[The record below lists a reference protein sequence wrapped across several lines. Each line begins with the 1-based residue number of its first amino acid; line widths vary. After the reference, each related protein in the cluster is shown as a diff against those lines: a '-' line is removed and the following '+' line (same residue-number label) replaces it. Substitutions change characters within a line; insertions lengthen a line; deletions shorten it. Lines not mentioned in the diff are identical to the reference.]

1 MRQFNIKMTDDLAA
15 YLEHKRDEED
25 VNISRMIRRMV
36 AEARDREIRGG
47 TYQTVTF
54 EVTSPSRPDEEE
66 SKS

>member
-15 YLEHKRDEED
+15 YLEHNRDEED

-47 TYQTVTF
+47 TYQTATF
-54 EVTSPSRPDEEE
+54 EVTSPDEEE